1 MKTCQ
6 KCGKTN
12 RNEASYCKWCGERL
26 TAAADASAV
35 GKPVA
40 GGSRGTADPEAGK
53 AGSMAVGMP
62 HGMIAKECVREPL
75 ENFTKRCEQTA
86 EFRKRTG
93 SDARP
98 GLDCIITGET
108 GTGKTYLAG
117 RLAQILYDNRISES
131 RKPKTVDAADWDE
144 FNSSLDENLAAVKT
158 GVLVV
163 TNCQN
168 LVDTQGG
175 PSELDKLFARMKV
188 NVNMPVVIL
197 CGLEDGFGT
206 GKDAEDQFD
215 AFVGLVAMLA
225 IVLGIRD
232 EGFPQADVLRR
243 VEGWTLGQ
251 QLDVG
256 VA

>member
-40 GGSRGTADPEAGK
+40 GGSRGTANPEAGK

-93 SDARP
+93 SA
-98 GLDCIITGET
+98 GLRMGDW
-108 GTGKTYLAG
+108 L
-117 RLAQILYDNRISES
+117 IL
-131 RKPKTVDAADWDE
+131 
-144 FNSSLDENLAAVKT
+144 
-158 GVLVV
+158 G
-163 TNCQN
+163 
-168 LVDTQGG
+168 
-175 PSELDKLFARMKV
+175 
-188 NVNMPVVIL
+188 
-197 CGLEDGFGT
+197 
-206 GKDAEDQFD
+206 
-215 AFVGLVAMLA
+215 
-225 IVLGIRD
+225 
-232 EGFPQADVLRR
+232 
-243 VEGWTLGQ
+243 
-251 QLDVG
+251 
-256 VA
+256 